1 MTIANLHYITDSTQG
16 LEPLL
21 KAGLSWVQLRV
32 KNRNEKEMYN
42 LADSFVALC
51 EKYKAYSIIN
61 DYPKLAKRVGA
72 DGVHLGKEDMSL
84 AEARA
89 LLGKDF
95 IIGGTANT
103 FEDVE
108 ALYEAGVDYVGL
120 GPLRFTETKKHLSP
134 VLGIEGYSEILQSC
148 SVNGI
153 RVPIIAIGGI
163 TVEDLEALHDA
174 GLHGVAVSGAIRSAK
189 NPVETLK
196 RFLSVQVR

>member
-1 MTIANLHYITDSTQG
+1 MAISNVHYITDTTQG

-21 KAGLSWVQLRV
+21 KAGLNWVQLRV
-32 KNRNEKEMYN
+32 KNRNEKELYN
-42 LADSFVALC
+42 IADSFVALC

-61 DYPKLAKRVGA
+61 DYPQLAKRVGA
-72 DGVHLGKEDMSL
+72 DGVHLGKEDMSP

-108 ALYEAGVDYVGL
+108 ALSEAGVDYIGL
-120 GPLRFTETKKHLSP
+120 GPLRFTDTKKNLSP
-134 VLGIEGYSEILQSC
+134 VLGFEGYNEILQSC

-153 RVPIIAIGGI
+153 RLPIIAIGGI
-163 TVEDLEALHDA
+163 TVEDLEALYEA
-174 GLHGVAVSGAIRSAK
+174 GVSGVAVSGAIKRAG
-189 NPVETLK
+189 NPVQALK
-196 RFLSVQVR
+196 GFLGVNAV

>member
-1 MTIANLHYITDSTQG
+1 MAISNLHYITDSTQG

-21 KAGLSWVQLRV
+21 KAGLNWVQLRV

-61 DYPKLAKRVGA
+61 DYPKLARRVGA
-72 DGVHLGKEDMSL
+72 DGVHLGKEDMSV

-89 LLGKDF
+89 FLGKDF

-103 FEDVE
+103 YEDVE
-108 ALYEAGVDYVGL
+108 GLYEAGVDYVGL
-120 GPLRFTETKKHLSP
+120 GPLRFTETKKNLSP
-134 VLGIEGYSEILQSC
+134 VLGLEGYNEILQSC

-174 GLHGVAVSGAIRSAK
+174 GLYGVAVSGAIKRTG
-189 NPVETLK
+189 NPVQALK
-196 RFLSVQVR
+196 SFMQKA

>member
-1 MTIANLHYITDSTQG
+1 MAISNVHYITDTTQG

-21 KAGLSWVQLRV
+21 KAGLNWVQLRV
-32 KNRNEKEMYN
+32 KNRNEKEIYN
-42 LADSFVALC
+42 IADSFVALC

-61 DYPKLAKRVGA
+61 DYPNLAKRVGA
-72 DGVHLGKEDMSL
+72 DGVHLGKEDMSP

-120 GPLRFTETKKHLSP
+120 GPLRFTDTKKNLSP
-134 VLGIEGYSEILQSC
+134 VLGLEGYTEILQSC
-148 SVNGI
+148 QANSI
-153 RVPIIAIGGI
+153 RIPIIAIGGI
-163 TVEDLEALHDA
+163 TVEDLEALYDI
-174 GLHGVAVSGAIRSAK
+174 GLHGVAVSGAIKRAG
-189 NPVETLK
+189 NPVQALK
-196 RFLSVQVR
+196 SFLSVNAV

>member
-1 MTIANLHYITDSTQG
+1 MTISNLHYITDSTQG

-21 KAGLSWVQLRV
+21 KAGLNWVQLRV

-61 DYPKLAKRVGA
+61 DYPKLAKKVGA
-72 DGVHLGKEDMSL
+72 DGVHLGKEDMSV

-103 FEDVE
+103 YEDVE
-108 ALYEAGVDYVGL
+108 ALSEAGADYVGL
-120 GPLRFTETKKHLSP
+120 GPFRFTETKKNLSP
-134 VLGIEGYSEILQSC
+134 VLGLEGYNEILQSC

-163 TVEDLEALHDA
+163 TVEDLEALRDA
-174 GLHGVAVSGAIRSAK
+174 GLHGVAVSGAIRKAQNQVAAVK
-189 NPVETLK
+189 Q
-196 RFLSVQVR
+196 FLGK

>member
-1 MTIANLHYITDSTQG
+1 MAISNLHYITDTTQG

-21 KAGLSWVQLRV
+21 KAGLNWVQLRV
-32 KNRNEKEMYN
+32 KNRNEKEIYN
-42 LADSFVALC
+42 LADSFVAMC

-61 DYPKLAKRVGA
+61 DYPKLARRVGA
-72 DGVHLGKEDMSL
+72 DGVHLGKEDMSV

-103 FEDVE
+103 YEDVE
-108 ALYEAGVDYVGL
+108 GLYEAGADYVGL
-120 GPLRFTETKKHLSP
+120 GPLRFTDTKKNLSP
-134 VLGIEGYSEILQSC
+134 VLGMEGYNEILQSC

-163 TVEDLEALHDA
+163 TVEDLEALHEA
-174 GLHGVAVSGAIRSAK
+174 GVHGVAVSSSIKGAK

-196 RFLSVQVR
+196 RFLSAQVS

>member
-1 MTIANLHYITDSTQG
+1 MSISNVQYITDTTQG

-21 KAGLSWVQLRV
+21 KAGLNWVQLRV
-32 KNRNEKEMYN
+32 KNRNEKELYN
-42 LADSFVALC
+42 IADSFVALC

-61 DYPKLAKRVGA
+61 DYPQLAKRVGA
-72 DGVHLGKEDMSL
+72 DGVHLGKEDMSP
-84 AEARA
+84 AEARV

-103 FEDVE
+103 YEDVE

-120 GPLRFTETKKHLSP
+120 GPLRFTDTKKNLSP
-134 VLGIEGYSEILQSC
+134 VLGLEGYNEILQSC

-163 TVEDLEALHDA
+163 TVEDLEALYEA
-174 GLHGVAVSGAIRSAK
+174 GVSGVAVSAAIRKAQ
-189 NPVETLK
+189 NPAAAVK
-196 RFLSVQVR
+196 QFLAVNQV

>member
-1 MTIANLHYITDSTQG
+1 MAISNLHYITDSTQG

-21 KAGLSWVQLRV
+21 KAGLNWVQLRV

-61 DYPKLAKRVGA
+61 DYPKLARRVGA
-72 DGVHLGKEDMSL
+72 DGVHLGKEDMSV

-103 FEDVE
+103 YEDVE
-108 ALYEAGVDYVGL
+108 ALYEAGADYVGL
-120 GPLRFTETKKHLSP
+120 GPLRFTETKKNLSP
-134 VLGIEGYSEILQSC
+134 VLGMEGYNQILQSC

-163 TVEDLEALHDA
+163 TVQDLEALHDA
-174 GLHGVAVSGAIRSAK
+174 GLHGVAVSSAIKRAQ
-189 NPVETLK
+189 NPTAAVK
-196 RFLSVQVR
+196 QFLGK

>member
-1 MTIANLHYITDSTQG
+1 MAISNVHYITDTTQG

-21 KAGLSWVQLRV
+21 KAGLNWVQLRV
-32 KNRNEKEMYN
+32 KNRNEKEVYN
-42 LADSFVALC
+42 IADSFVALC

-61 DYPKLAKRVGA
+61 DYPQLAKRVGA
-72 DGVHLGKEDMSL
+72 DGVHLGKEDMSP

-120 GPLRFTETKKHLSP
+120 GPLRFTETKKNLSP
-134 VLGIEGYSEILQSC
+134 VLGLEGYSEILQSC
-148 SVNGI
+148 QANSI
-153 RVPIIAIGGI
+153 RIPIIAIGGI
-163 TVEDLEALHDA
+163 TVEDLEALYDI
-174 GLHGVAVSGAIRSAK
+174 GLHGVAVSGAIKRAG
-189 NPVETLK
+189 NPVQALK
-196 RFLSVQVR
+196 GFLSVNAV

>member
-1 MTIANLHYITDSTQG
+1 MAISNLHYITDSTQG

-21 KAGLSWVQLRV
+21 KAGLNWVQLRV

-61 DYPKLAKRVGA
+61 DYPKLARRVGA
-72 DGVHLGKEDMSL
+72 DGVHLGKEDMSV
-84 AEARA
+84 AEARSI
-89 LLGKDF
+89 LGKDF

-103 FEDVE
+103 YEDVE
-108 ALYEAGVDYVGL
+108 GLYEAGVDYVGL
-120 GPLRFTETKKHLSP
+120 GPFRFTETKKNLSP
-134 VLGIEGYSEILQSC
+134 VLGIEGYNEILQSC

-163 TVEDLEALHDA
+163 TVQDLEALHDA
-174 GLHGVAVSGAIRSAK
+174 GLHGVAVSSAIKRTQ
-189 NPVETLK
+189 NPVAAVK
-196 RFLSVQVR
+196 QFLGK

>member
-1 MTIANLHYITDSTQG
+1 MAISNLHYITDTTQG

-21 KAGLSWVQLRV
+21 KAGLNWVQLRV
-32 KNRNEKEMYN
+32 KNRNEKEIYN

-61 DYPKLAKRVGA
+61 DYPKLARRVGA
-72 DGVHLGKEDMSL
+72 DGVHLGKEDMSI
-84 AEARA
+84 AEARSI
-89 LLGKDF
+89 LGKDF

-120 GPLRFTETKKHLSP
+120 GPLRFTETKKNLSP
-134 VLGIEGYSEILQSC
+134 VLGFEGYGEILQSC

-153 RVPIIAIGGI
+153 RVPVIAIGGI
-163 TVEDLEALHDA
+163 TVQDLEQLHDL
-174 GLHGVAVSGAIRSAK
+174 GLHGVAVSSAIKRTG
-189 NPVETLK
+189 NPVAAVK
-196 RFLSVQVR
+196 QFLEKA

>member
-1 MTIANLHYITDSTQG
+1 MAISNLHYITDSTQG

-21 KAGLSWVQLRV
+21 KAGLNWVQLRV

-61 DYPKLAKRVGA
+61 DYPKLARRVGA
-72 DGVHLGKEDMSL
+72 DGVHLGKEDMSV

-108 ALYEAGVDYVGL
+108 GLYEAGADYIGL
-120 GPLRFTETKKHLSP
+120 GPFRFTETKKNLSP
-134 VLGIEGYSEILQSC
+134 MLGIEGYNKILQSC

-163 TVEDLEALHDA
+163 TIEDLAVLHDA
-174 GLHGVAVSGAIRSAK
+174 GLHGVAVSSAIRKAQNQVVAVK
-189 NPVETLK
+189 Q
-196 RFLSVQVR
+196 FLGK

>member
-1 MTIANLHYITDSTQG
+1 MAISNVHYITDTTQG

-21 KAGLSWVQLRV
+21 KAGLNWVQLRV
-32 KNRNEKEMYN
+32 KNRNEKEIYN
-42 LADSFVALC
+42 IADSFVALC

-61 DYPKLAKRVGA
+61 DYPQLAKKVGA
-72 DGVHLGKEDMSL
+72 DGVHLGKEDMSP

-108 ALYEAGVDYVGL
+108 ALYEAGVNYIGL
-120 GPLRFTETKKHLSP
+120 GPLRFTETKKNLSP
-134 VLGIEGYSEILQSC
+134 VLGLEGYTEILQSC
-148 SVNGI
+148 QANSI
-153 RVPIIAIGGI
+153 RIPIIAIGGI
-163 TVEDLEALHDA
+163 TVEDLEALYDI
-174 GLHGVAVSGAIRSAK
+174 GLHGVAVSSAIKGAK

-196 RFLSVQVR
+196 RFLSVQVS